1 VTFLGTGTSQ
11 GVPMIGCDCDVC
23 LSPDPRDN
31 RLRSSIYI
39 ETPECSWVVDTGT
52 DFRTQALREDIRKVD
67 AVVFTHSHTDH
78 IMGFDDLRRF
88 SHARGSMPVYASAE
102 TMRDLERVFRF
113 AFNTS
118 NPVPYYLKPEPHVI
132 DGPFQLGETF
142 ITPLPV
148 PHGDSMVNGYLF
160 SRARV
165 WNTDLQS
172 VRPSEF
178 HSGESETPDKTPVF
192 RGFDER
198 ADIHRTRRNLPHWE
212 QEGATYFV
220 TFRLADAV
228 PQQLAHQWRE
238 ELETWRK
245 FHPEPGD
252 AKTAYEYR
260 KRFFEQRDEW
270 LDQGHGSCVLRSPDA
285 AGMIGDALEHFDG
298 ERYHLDAFVI
308 MPNHVHAILQP
319 LPGYSLANILRSW
332 KGFTARTI
340 NKLLGRTGTLW
351 MEESFDRIVRDFD
364 ELVRY
369 RDYIARNPEKANL
382 RKDEFILSTRETLQ
396 LEWNTDLK
404 SVRPAEL
411 HSAKFEAPDR
421 MSVGRTGK
429 TACVPDT
436 HEKLVAYLSDCSAVP
451 DAIVDLISGVK
462 VLIIDALRDKPHPT
476 HLSVGQALE
485 AAARVKPGDTYFTHI
500 CHDLP
505 QSAESR
511 LPAHTH
517 IAYDGLKLGL

>member
-1 VTFLGTGTSQ
+1 MTFLGTGTSQ

-172 VRPSEF
+172 VPRKLSEEC
-178 HSGESETPDKTPVF
+178 HVGEPET
-192 RGFDER
+192 
-198 ADIHRTRRNLPHWE
+198 
-212 QEGATYFV
+212 
-220 TFRLADAV
+220 
-228 PQQLAHQWRE
+228 
-238 ELETWRK
+238 
-245 FHPEPGD
+245 
-252 AKTAYEYR
+252 
-260 KRFFEQRDEW
+260 
-270 LDQGHGSCVLRSPDA
+270 
-285 AGMIGDALEHFDG
+285 
-298 ERYHLDAFVI
+298 
-308 MPNHVHAILQP
+308 
-319 LPGYSLANILRSW
+319 
-332 KGFTARTI
+332 
-340 NKLLGRTGTLW
+340 
-351 MEESFDRIVRDFD
+351 
-364 ELVRY
+364 
-369 RDYIARNPEKANL
+369 
-382 RKDEFILSTRETLQ
+382 
-396 LEWNTDLK
+396 
-404 SVRPAEL
+404 
-411 HSAKFEAPDR
+411 PDR